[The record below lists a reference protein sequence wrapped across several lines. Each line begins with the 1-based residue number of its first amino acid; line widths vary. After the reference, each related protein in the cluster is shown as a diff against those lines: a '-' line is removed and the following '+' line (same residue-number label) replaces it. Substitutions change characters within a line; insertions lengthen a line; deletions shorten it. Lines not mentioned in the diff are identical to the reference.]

1 MMQVEA
7 IYENGQ
13 VRFVTP
19 IRLKKHS
26 IRLLI
31 NIPDNEIEQGQEGGK
46 LTTASIPESLSSSFS
61 AELKAITAPVRKM
74 LESADNRALSKEDM
88 RDLQADA
95 WEEKHSG

>member
-1 MMQVEA
+1 MQVEV

-19 IRLKKHS
+19 VKLKKHS

-31 NIPDNEIEQGQEGGK
+31 NIPDDEIEHGQESGK
-46 LTTASIPESLSSSFS
+46 LAIASNPESRSNSFS
-61 AELKAITAPVRKM
+61 AELKAITAPVRKA
-74 LESADNRALSKEDM
+74 LESADNRALSKEEM
-88 RDLQADA
+88 RNQQADA

>member
-1 MMQVEA
+1 MQVEA

-19 IRLKKHS
+19 VRLKKHS

-31 NIPDNEIEQGQEGGK
+31 NIPDDEIEQGSESNK
-46 LTTASIPESLSSSFS
+46 ADTPPDSASRPCSFTD
-61 AELKAITAPVRKM
+61 ELKAITAPVRKE
-74 LESADNRALSKEDM
+74 LESADNRALSKHEI
-88 RDLQADA
+88 RDLQVDA